1 MGNPSTSGHVHVFK
15 PVSVCIYV
23 TLGDDGTETEGS
35 GSNFSFF
42 FLLRVGLGGLKENSF
57 ERRAREVNSQDTNL
71 IHFSL

>member
-23 TLGDDGTETEGS
+23 TLGDDRTGTEGS
-35 GSNFSFF
+35 ESNFPFF
-42 FLLRVGLGGLKENSF
+42 FFLRVGLGGLKENSF

-71 IHFSL
+71 IHFFL